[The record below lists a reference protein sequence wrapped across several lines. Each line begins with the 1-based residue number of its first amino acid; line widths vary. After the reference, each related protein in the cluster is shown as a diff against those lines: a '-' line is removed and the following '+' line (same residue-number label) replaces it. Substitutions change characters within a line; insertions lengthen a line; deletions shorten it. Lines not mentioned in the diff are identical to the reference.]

1 MSLCRPNLRLT
12 LPFGVVCV
20 KYLSPDTRDFVLGTI
35 CSKNTFSCI
44 DFQSFITDDLTN
56 NSIRASERA
65 ICHLRINVGSHTYTS
80 AKIKQEVT
88 VWKQRTNRSVAFLRR
103 KATDNGGDNNGET
116 PEVDAG
122 DCVLNVLGYLP
133 REFFVDK
140 YAVFRFAFIGS
151 GLSL

>member
-1 MSLCRPNLRLT
+1 MI
-12 LPFGVVCV
+12 
-20 KYLSPDTRDFVLGTI
+20 FVLCTI

-56 NSIRASERA
+56 NSTRASDRA

-88 VWKQRTNRSVAFLRR
+88 VWKQRTNRSVAFLRSQIAN
-103 KATDNGGDNNGET
+103 KGEDNNGEA

-151 GLSL
+151 GLSPTSP